1 MIDKKQIVVKL
12 DSNGEL
18 ISCAKGLST
27 NACGYVAGAKI
38 CGKCGAVAIQA
49 KIDEDNDMENE
60 DMTPEELAEAMAEK
74 MAHPMRKPAVATSMM
89 SDEEDEE
96 EETMEDEDTL
106 DVDVEEEDEEE
117 DELSDEDVEKM
128 ISMMG
133 DVPDPQAMA
142 VGVAK
147 KKKKKMMGE
156 MPMVEEDED
165 EEKDMHEEEEE
176 EDVMA
181 MRKKMRNRRLA
192 TLGYKS
198 DDFQDEPFI
207 CQFDRKV
214 YPSGHM
220 LCDTCPG
227 GCVSENGMPSL
238 LEVEGIVEEAING
251 KVLDSGYTDTKQ
263 TYVLDVERKDG
274 TPVEVFVDGPTGEIF
289 GWHKIPMDNAEFKS
303 ANQGRVIIGFHDAAD
318 IAVKSVQGEVV
329 AVEPDIFDGWDA
341 YAVEIEGI
349 DGKSYDVF
357 VDLEGN
363 VLGYDE
369 YTSEEASEIE
379 SEAAEIA
386 LKRAY
391 SEEDRE
397 MMAKQGT
404 AMDDGSFPITNEMD
418 LRNAIQAIGRAKDPM
433 AAKMHCMKRA
443 KALKMEDLIPA
454 NWDQE
459 KSAESSITV
468 GAEEGQFLS
477 TLMEFEMLSAE
488 ISDDKPEIV

>member
-1 MIDKKQIVVKL
+1 
-12 DSNGEL
+12 
-18 ISCAKGLST
+18 
-27 NACGYVAGAKI
+27 
-38 CGKCGAVAIQA
+38 
-49 KIDEDNDMENE
+49 MENE
-60 DMTPEELAEAMAEK
+60 DMTPEELAEAMAAK
-74 MAHPMRKPAVATSMM
+74 MAYPMRKPAVATSMM

-96 EETMEDEDTL
+96 DDMVEDDMVED
-106 DVDVEEEDEEE
+106 DMVEDDE

-133 DVPDPQAMA
+133 DVPDPQAVA

-156 MPMVEEDED
+156 MPMVEEDDEED
-165 EEKDMHEEEEE
+165 EDENPVQ
-176 EDVMA
+176 DVMA

-192 TLGYKS
+192 TLGYKA

-318 IAVKSVQGEVV
+318 IAVKSVQGEVM

-391 SEEDRE
+391 SDEDRQ

-404 AMDDGSFPITNEMD
+404 AMEDGSFPITNEMD
-418 LRNAIQAIGRAKDPM
+418 LRNAIQAVGRAKEPM

-443 KALKMEDLIPA
+443 QALKMEDVIPA
-454 NWDQE
+454 NWEQE
-459 KSAESSITV
+459 KSAESSIS
-468 GAEEGQFLS
+468 LS
-477 TLMEFEMLSAE
+477 GE
-488 ISDDKPEIV
+488 

>member
-12 DSNGEL
+12 GSNGEL
-18 ISCAKGLST
+18 ISCAKELPA
-27 NACGYVAGAKI
+27 NACGYIAGAKI
-38 CGKCGAVAIQA
+38 CGKCGATAIQA

-60 DMTPEELAEAMAEK
+60 YMTPEELAEAMAAK
-74 MAHPMRKPAVATSMM
+74 MAYPMRKPAMATSMM
-89 SDEEDEE
+89 SDDDDED
-96 EETMEDEDTL
+96 ETMEDEETL
-106 DVDVEEEDEEE
+106 EADVEEEEMDE

-133 DVPDPQAMA
+133 DVPDPQAVA
-142 VGVAK
+142 VGVVK

-156 MPMVEEDED
+156 MPMVEEDDEED
-165 EEKDMHEEEEE
+165 EDENPVQ
-176 EDVMA
+176 DVMA

-192 TLGYKS
+192 TLGYKA

-318 IAVKSVQGEVV
+318 IAVKSVQGEVM

-391 SEEDRE
+391 SDEDRQ

-404 AMDDGSFPITNEMD
+404 AMEDGSFPITNEMD
-418 LRNAIQAIGRAKDPM
+418 LRNAIQAVGRAKDPM

-443 KALKMEDLIPA
+443 QALKMEDVIPA
-454 NWDQE
+454 NWEQE
-459 KSAESSITV
+459 KSAESSISLSR
-468 GAEEGQFLS
+468 EEGKFLS
-477 TLMEFEMLSAE
+477 TLMEFEMLTAE
-488 ISDDKPEIV
+488 IDDNKPENV

>member
-12 DSNGEL
+12 GSNGEL

-60 DMTPEELAEAMAEK
+60 DMTPEELAEAMAAK
-74 MAHPMRKPAVATSMM
+74 MAYPMRKPAMATSMM
-89 SDEEDEE
+89 SDDDDED
-96 EETMEDEDTL
+96 ETMEDEETL
-106 DVDVEEEDEEE
+106 EADVEEEEMDE

-133 DVPDPQAMA
+133 DVPDPQAVA
-142 VGVAK
+142 VGVVK

-156 MPMVEEDED
+156 MPMVEEDDEED
-165 EEKDMHEEEEE
+165 EDENPVQ
-176 EDVMA
+176 DVMA

-192 TLGYKS
+192 TLGYKA

-404 AMDDGSFPITNEMD
+404 AMEDGSFPITNEMD

-488 ISDDKPEIV
+488 ISDDKPEIA